1 MNTAA
6 FVEAV
11 RIKRRFYCIKY
22 SEFSEKIGMSQFTFY
37 SRMRKPGTFTLD
49 EVKKIMEVLSFTK
62 EERMA
67 IFCENS

>member
-6 FVEAV
+6 FVEAI
-11 RIKRRFYCIKY
+11 RNKRRFYCIKY
-22 SEFSEKIGMSQFTFY
+22 FEFLEQIDFSEKTFER
-37 SRMRKPGTFTLD
+37 RMKNPGTFTLD
-49 EVKKIMEVLSFTK
+49 EAERIMEVLSFTK